1 MAETPEPG
9 SPESDESEPGTG
21 RELLA
26 TLGGLATAAAA
37 FTATFGGPRQKFW
50 SRMTYTG
57 LTLGGLALATSKEAR
72 ATRIRL
78 KDIPLGLAS
87 AGTLYLTFKAG
98 DLFARR
104 FMPKGDAEIREIYSL
119 RTLRPRPEIAL
130 RLATIIGPAEELFWR
145 GLIQGGLAKRFG
157 RWPGMALATGAY
169 GGVHLVSR
177 NLTLIGA
184 ASVAGLHWGVLRAF
198 RMPIGALIV
207 SHAVWDIWIFL
218 VQPTG
223 ETEADPL
230 EADVEEGPSCAPI

>member
-1 MAETPEPG
+1 MPDDSETTDP
-9 SPESDESEPGTG
+9 SEGRCEKR

-26 TLGGLATAAAA
+26 TLAGLGTAAAA

-57 LTLGGLALATSKEAR
+57 LTLGGLALGTSKEAR
-72 ATRIRL
+72 AARIRP
-78 KDIPLGLAS
+78 KDVPIGIAS
-87 AGTLYLTFKAG
+87 AGALYLTFKVG

-104 FMPKGDAEIREIYSL
+104 FMPKGDTEIREIYAL
-119 RTLRPRPEIAL
+119 RTLRPRQEIAL

-157 RWPGMALATGAY
+157 RWRGFALATGAY
-169 GGVHLVSR
+169 GGVHLVSK

-184 ASVAGLHWGVLRAF
+184 AGVAGLHWGALRAL
-198 RMPIGALIV
+198 RVPLGALIV
-207 SHAVWDIWIFL
+207 SHAIWDIWIFL

-223 ETEADPL
+223 ETEL
-230 EADVEEGPSCAPI
+230 EQLEEVAGETLSSAPV

>member
-1 MAETPEPG
+1 MPDDLEPEALDG
-9 SPESDESEPGTG
+9 GEPEHNSR

-26 TLGGLATAAAA
+26 TLAGLGTAAAA

-57 LTLGGLALATSKEAR
+57 LTLGGLALGTSKEAR
-72 ATRIRL
+72 SARIRP

-104 FMPKGDAEIREIYSL
+104 FMPRGDAEIRDIYSL
-119 RTLRPRPEIAL
+119 RTLRPRQEIAL

-145 GLIQGGLAKRFG
+145 GLIQGGLARCFG
-157 RWPGMALATGAY
+157 RWRGAALATGAY
-169 GGVHLVSR
+169 GGMHLVSK

-184 ASVAGLHWGVLRAF
+184 ASVAGLHWGALRAL
-198 RMPIGALIV
+198 RMPLGALIV

-218 VQPTG
+218 IQPTG
-223 ETEADPL
+223 ETEPEQPEDGAE
-230 EADVEEGPSCAPI
+230 EALSPAPI

>member
-1 MAETPEPG
+1 MPENPETNPPVG
-9 SPESDESEPGTG
+9 RESESSAG

-26 TLGGLATAAAA
+26 TLAGLGTAAAA
-37 FTATFGGPRQKFW
+37 FTATFGGPRQRFW

-72 ATRIRL
+72 ATRIRV

-119 RTLRPRPEIAL
+119 RALRPRPEIAL

-145 GLIQGGLAKRFG
+145 GLIQGGLARRFG
-157 RWPGMALATGAY
+157 RWPGAALATGAY

-184 ASVAGLHWGVLRAF
+184 ASVAGLHWGVLRAL

-223 ETEADPL
+223 ETE
-230 EADVEEGPSCAPI
+230 VEQGEDAAQEGLSAAPI